1 VVILSNL
8 SKQKNMSKDYRI
20 YQDGDR
26 QIIERLTYPRFRG
39 VITFNS
45 PLSDIEEVELLD
57 KTNNPTEIAR
67 AMREAGDFLIN
78 YKPTGD
84 E

>member
-1 VVILSNL
+1 
-8 SKQKNMSKDYRI
+8 MSKDYRI
-20 YQDGDR
+20 YQEGDK
-26 QIIERLTYPRFRG
+26 QIIERLTYPRFNG

-45 PLSDIEEVELLD
+45 PLSDIEDIELLD
-57 KTNNPTEIAR
+57 KTNSPTEIAR

>member
-1 VVILSNL
+1 
-8 SKQKNMSKDYRI
+8 MSKDFKI

-26 QIIERLTYPRFRG
+26 QIIERLSYPRFKG

-45 PLSDIEEVELLD
+45 PLSDIEEIELLD
-57 KTNNPTEIAR
+57 KTNSPTEIAR
-67 AMREAGDFLIN
+67 AMREAGEFIIN
-78 YKPTGD
+78 YKPKGD

>member
-1 VVILSNL
+1 
-8 SKQKNMSKDYRI
+8 MSKDFRI
-20 YQDGDR
+20 YQEGDR
-26 QIIERLTYPRFRG
+26 QIIERLSYPRFKG
-39 VITFNS
+39 VVTFNS

-57 KTNNPTEIAR
+57 KTNSPTEIAR

>member
-1 VVILSNL
+1 
-8 SKQKNMSKDYRI
+8 MSKDFRI
-20 YQDGDR
+20 YQDGNR
-26 QIIERLTYPRFRG
+26 QIIERLSYPRFKG
-39 VITFNS
+39 VVTFNS

-57 KTNNPTEIAR
+57 KTNSPTEIAR

-78 YKPTGD
+78 YKPKGD

>member
-1 VVILSNL
+1 
-8 SKQKNMSKDYRI
+8 MSKDFKI

-26 QIIERLTYPRFRG
+26 QIIERLSYPRFKG

-45 PLSDIEEVELLD
+45 PLSDIEEIELLD
-57 KTNNPTEIAR
+57 KTNSPTEIAR

>member
-1 VVILSNL
+1 
-8 SKQKNMSKDYRI
+8 MSKDYRI
-20 YQDGDR
+20 YQEGYR
-26 QIIERLTYPRFRG
+26 QIIERLSYPRFKG
-39 VITFNS
+39 VVTFNS

-57 KTNNPTEIAR
+57 KTNSPTEIAR

>member
-1 VVILSNL
+1 
-8 SKQKNMSKDYRI
+8 MSKDFKI

-26 QIIERLTYPRFRG
+26 QIIERLSYPRFKG

-45 PLSDIEEVELLD
+45 PLSDIEEIEVDEDILD
-57 KTNNPTEIAR
+57 AGDIA
-67 AMREAGDFLIN
+67 AALREAGDFLIN
-78 YKPTGD
+78 HKPTGD

>member
-1 VVILSNL
+1 
-8 SKQKNMSKDYRI
+8 MSKDFRI

-26 QIIERLTYPRFRG
+26 QIIERLSYPRFKG
-39 VITFNS
+39 VVTFNS
-45 PLSDIEEVELLD
+45 PLSDIEEIELLD
-57 KTNNPTEIAR
+57 KTNSPTEIAR
-67 AMREAGDFLIN
+67 AMREAGEFIIN

>member
-1 VVILSNL
+1 
-8 SKQKNMSKDYRI
+8 MSKDFKI

-26 QIIERLTYPRFRG
+26 QIIERLSYPRFKG

-45 PLSDIEEVELLD
+45 PLSDIEEIEVDEDILD
-57 KTNNPTEIAR
+57 AGDIAT
-67 AMREAGDFLIN
+67 ALREAGDFLIN
-78 YKPTGD
+78 YKPKGD

>member
-1 VVILSNL
+1 MSN
-8 SKQKNMSKDYRI
+8 DFRI

-26 QIIERLTYPRFRG
+26 QIIERLTYPRFKG
-39 VITFNS
+39 VVTFNS

>member
-1 VVILSNL
+1 MSN
-8 SKQKNMSKDYRI
+8 DFRI

-26 QIIERLTYPRFRG
+26 QIIERLTYPRFKG

-45 PLSDIEEVELLD
+45 PLSDIEDVELLD

>member
-1 VVILSNL
+1 MILRYI
-8 SKQKNMSKDYRI
+8 KR
-20 YQDGDR
+20 
-26 QIIERLTYPRFRG
+26 
-39 VITFNS
+39 
-45 PLSDIEEVELLD
+45 
-57 KTNNPTEIAR
+57 EIAR

>member
-1 VVILSNL
+1 MSN
-8 SKQKNMSKDYRI
+8 DFRI

-26 QIIERLTYPRFRG
+26 QIIERLSYPRFKG

-45 PLSDIEEVELLD
+45 PLSDIEEIELLD

>member
-1 VVILSNL
+1 
-8 SKQKNMSKDYRI
+8 MSKDYRI
-20 YQDGDR
+20 YQEGDR
-26 QIIERLTYPRFRG
+26 QIIERLSYPRFKG
-39 VITFNS
+39 VVTFNS
-45 PLSDIEEVELLD
+45 PLSDIEEIELLD
-57 KTNNPTEIAR
+57 KTNSPTEIAR

>member
-1 VVILSNL
+1 
-8 SKQKNMSKDYRI
+8 MSKDYRI

>member
-1 VVILSNL
+1 
-8 SKQKNMSKDYRI
+8 MSKDFKT
-20 YQDGDR
+20 YQNGDK
-26 QIIERLTYPRFRG
+26 QIIERLSYPRFKG

-45 PLSDIEEVELLD
+45 PLSDIEEIEVDEDILD
-57 KTNNPTEIAR
+57 AGDIAT
-67 AMREAGDFLIN
+67 ALREAGDFLIN

>member
-1 VVILSNL
+1 
-8 SKQKNMSKDYRI
+8 MSKNFRI
-20 YQDGDR
+20 YKDGDR
-26 QIIERLTYPRFRG
+26 QIIERLSYPRFKG
-39 VITFNS
+39 VVTFNS
-45 PLSDIEEVELLD
+45 PLSDIEEIELLD
-57 KTNNPTEIAR
+57 KTNSPTEIAR

>member
-1 VVILSNL
+1 MSN
-8 SKQKNMSKDYRI
+8 DFRI

-26 QIIERLTYPRFRG
+26 QIIERLSYPRFKG

-45 PLSDIEEVELLD
+45 PLSDIEEIDLLD

>member
-1 VVILSNL
+1 
-8 SKQKNMSKDYRI
+8 MSKDYRI
-20 YQDGDR
+20 YQEGDR
-26 QIIERLTYPRFRG
+26 QIIERLSYPRFKG
-39 VITFNS
+39 VVTFNS

-57 KTNNPTEIAR
+57 KTNSPTEIAR

-78 YKPTGD
+78 YKPKGD

>member
-1 VVILSNL
+1 MSN
-8 SKQKNMSKDYRI
+8 DFRI

-26 QIIERLTYPRFRG
+26 QIIERLTYPRFKG

-45 PLSDIEEVELLD
+45 PLSDIEVIELLD
-57 KTNNPTEIAR
+57 ETRDPSVIAK

>member
-1 VVILSNL
+1 
-8 SKQKNMSKDYRI
+8 MSKDFRI

-26 QIIERLTYPRFRG
+26 QIIERLSYPRFRG

-57 KTNNPTEIAR
+57 KTNSPTEIAR

>member
-1 VVILSNL
+1 
-8 SKQKNMSKDYRI
+8 MSKDFRI

-26 QIIERLTYPRFRG
+26 QIIERLTYPRFKG
-39 VITFNS
+39 VVTFNS

-57 KTNNPTEIAR
+57 KTNSPTEIAR

>member
-1 VVILSNL
+1 MSN
-8 SKQKNMSKDYRI
+8 DFRI

-26 QIIERLTYPRFRG
+26 QIIERLTYPRFKG
-39 VITFNS
+39 VITFNN
-45 PLSDIEEVELLD
+45 PLSDIEEIEVDEDILD
-57 KTNNPTEIAR
+57 AGDIAT
-67 AMREAGDFLIN
+67 ALREAGDFLIN

>member
-1 VVILSNL
+1 
-8 SKQKNMSKDYRI
+8 MSKDFRI

-26 QIIERLTYPRFRG
+26 QIIERLSYPRLKG

-45 PLSDIEEVELLD
+45 PLSDIEEIELLD
-57 KTNNPTEIAR
+57 KNNSPTEIDR
-67 AMREAGDFLIN
+67 AMREAGEFLIN